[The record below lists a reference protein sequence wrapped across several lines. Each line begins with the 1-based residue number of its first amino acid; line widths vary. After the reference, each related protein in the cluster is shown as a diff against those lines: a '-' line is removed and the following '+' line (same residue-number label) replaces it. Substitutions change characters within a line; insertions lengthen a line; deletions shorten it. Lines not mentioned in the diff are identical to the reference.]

1 MRTAP
6 TLAATAITLSVGF
19 AQPAPAGV
27 LYMRM
32 GDKEISKV
40 FPPPPP
46 EKRSAK
52 ASPRGIMRRRP
63 KPAGPPIDG
72 TRRAA
77 RRPHRRTRAVFIA
90 ATRAPYYVA
99 AYAAP
104 YGVFHPPHGLG
115 HLGYG
120 HHAVHHAVHR
130 AHGRSVAHLAGLL
143 HHAVHHR

>member
-1 MRTAP
+1 MRTTPAP
-6 TLAATAITLSVGF
+6 AATAIALSAGF
-19 AQPAPAGV
+19 AAQAPAGV

-40 FPPPPP
+40 LPPPPP

-52 ASPRGIMRRRP
+52 ASPRRIMRPPP
-63 KPAGPPIDG
+63 KPAGPPIGG

-77 RRPHRRTRAVFIA
+77 RRFRRRTRAVFIA
-90 ATRAPYYVA
+90 ATTTRYYVA
-99 AYAAP
+99 PYAVWYGPVYWP
-104 YGVFHPPHGLG
+104 YALG

-120 HHAVHHAVHR
+120 HHAVHH
-130 AHGRSVAHLAGLL
+130 LAGLL

>member
-1 MRTAP
+1 MRNVA

-19 AQPAPAGV
+19 ARPAPAGV

-63 KPAGPPIDG
+63 KLAGPPIGG

-77 RRPHRRTRAVFIA
+77 RRFRRRAPARFIA
-90 ATRAPYYVA
+90 ATTAPYYVA
-99 AYAAP
+99 PYAVR
-104 YGVFHPPHGLG
+104 YGVFYPPHGLG
-115 HLGYG
+115 HFGYG
-120 HHAVHHAVHR
+120 RHAVHHAVHH
-130 AHGRSVAHLAGLL
+130 AHGGSVAHLAGLL